1 MRTSE
6 IAPGLLLAMP
16 QLEDPN
22 FARAVVLMI
31 QHNDQGSFGIVVNR
45 PSETPVIEVMSPL
58 GMRWRGDPS
67 AVLWVGGPVA
77 PESGWLLHEPTRAI
91 AGEGTVDVADGIAL
105 STSPEHFRTLVEK
118 PPTRL
123 RFFAGYA
130 GWGAHQLESEL
141 AQGAWLTAD
150 VTPTLI
156 FDTPHERM
164 WESALR
170 SLGVEP
176 GALVP
181 GVGVH

>member
-1 MRTSE
+1 MSSP
-6 IAPGLLLAMP
+6 APLLLLSMP
-16 QLEDPN
+16 QMADPN
-22 FARAVVLMI
+22 FAQTVVLLC
-31 QHNDQGSFGIVVNR
+31 DYTEQGAFGIVVNR
-45 PSETPVIEVMSPL
+45 PSEMPVIEVMSPL
-58 GMRWRGDPS
+58 GMRWRGDPE

-77 PESGWLLHEPTRAI
+77 PESGWLLHEPSAAI
-91 AGEGTVDVADGIAL
+91 SGEGTVDVIDGIAL

-118 PPTRL
+118 PPRRL

-156 FDTPHERM
+156 FDTPPDRM

-181 GVGVH
+181 GAGVH